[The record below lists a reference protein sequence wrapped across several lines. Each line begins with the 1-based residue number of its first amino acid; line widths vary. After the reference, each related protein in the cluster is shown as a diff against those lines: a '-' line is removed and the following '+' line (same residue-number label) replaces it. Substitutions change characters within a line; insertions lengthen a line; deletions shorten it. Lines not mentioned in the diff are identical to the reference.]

1 MPFGLACEDV
11 SFCGSVGLGVFVP
24 AGLLVLSIGWLGVV
38 DGVVPEPPGG
48 AHRDHA
54 AAAALLGGAVL
65 DSLADLVPRDPER
78 LLRERRDRFHRFGVA
93 DAGGIDTDAATQA
106 GRGASS

>member
-1 MPFGLACEDV
+1 M
-11 SFCGSVGLGVFVP
+11 
-24 AGLLVLSIGWLGVV
+24 
-38 DGVVPEPPGG
+38 PEPPGG